1 MVVNLL
7 HLCETMTTRWFDE
20 SEIRVPI
27 EVFKKFAERNCFV
40 VDKKLKGDTY
50 KYKLSR
56 IKIPVYFISGSDQ
69 THFRFMDIADVH
81 IGNALFDEKALRNK
95 LQYAVYSGVQ
105 QVFIAG
111 DLFDGA
117 CQEGC
122 DTAYASQIDMA
133 FRIFKDYP
141 LHYYAINGNHDYS
154 FEQRSLPNPIKTLS
168 IKLNEVGIDFKY
180 FDTYLMDFIICGVIK
195 RVMHVERQDFSKKSI
210 FATLKL
216 KRFDEEG
223 MLLNTYEGNTY
234 PVRFFQVGH
243 IHVNVQMYYSRRKVF
258 ISQSGSFIETDKN
271 QDCAN
276 IISGKVIDQKVLMD

>member
-7 HLCETMTTRWFDE
+7 HICEIMTGRWVDE

-27 EVFKKFAERNCFV
+27 ETFKRFAERNNFTV
-40 VDKKLKGDTY
+40 EKKLKGDTY

-56 IKIPVYFISGSDQ
+56 VKIPIYFISGSDQ
-69 THFRFMDIADVH
+69 KEFRFMDIADVH
-81 IGNALFDEKALRNK
+81 IGNAHFDEKALRNK
-95 LQYAVYSGVQ
+95 LRYAVYSGVN

-111 DLFDGA
+111 DLF
-117 CQEGC
+117 EGIC
-122 DTAYASQIDMA
+122 NDNCEITYSSQIEYA
-133 FRIFKDYP
+133 FNIFKDYP

-168 IKLNEVGIDFKY
+168 IRLKEIGINFEY

-216 KRFDEEG
+216 KQFDEDG

-243 IHVNVQMYYSRRKVF
+243 IHVNVQMYYSKRKVF
-258 ISQSGSFIETDKN
+258 ISQSGSFIETDRSS
-271 QDCAN
+271 DCAN
-276 IISGKVIDQKVLMD
+276 VISGNVIDQKVLMD